1 MEGNDS
7 SWLLWLADDA
17 LILGQRLSEW
27 CGHGPVLEEDI
38 ALSNVALDLIGQAR
52 ALLTLAGQREAKGR
66 DEDQLAFFR
75 TDRAFR
81 NLLLVELP
89 NGDFG
94 DTIARQFLFDQFALL
109 RYEAL
114 AQQTTDFELAA
125 IAAKAVK
132 EVRYHAAHSAK
143 WIVRLGDGT
152 DESKVR
158 IQGSIDR
165 LWEYTGEFF
174 MDYGMDSQW
183 ADTGILPP
191 LASFEMS
198 WLKAVQDVL
207 AEATLE
213 SPSADWMQKGGRMG
227 EHTEHLSFLLAEMQ
241 VLPRTY
247 PDAQW

>member
-1 MEGNDS
+1 MEGNNS

-114 AQQTTDFELAA
+114 AQQTTDLELAA

-165 LWEYTGEFF
+165 L
-174 MDYGMDSQW
+174 
-183 ADTGILPP
+183 
-191 LASFEMS
+191 
-198 WLKAVQDVL
+198 
-207 AEATLE
+207 
-213 SPSADWMQKGGRMG
+213 
-227 EHTEHLSFLLAEMQ
+227 
-241 VLPRTY
+241 
-247 PDAQW
+247 

>member
-1 MEGNDS
+1 MLSFWGNVYQNGADMVLS
-7 SWLLWLADDA
+7 SKKTL
-17 LILGQRLSEW
+17 R
-27 CGHGPVLEEDI
+27 
-38 ALSNVALDLIGQAR
+38 LSNVALDFIGQAR
-52 ALLTLAGQREAKGR
+52 ALLTLAGQREGQGR

-114 AQQTTDFELAA
+114 AQQTTDLELAA

-152 DESKVR
+152 EESKVR

-174 MDYGMDSQW
+174 MDYGMSPRPGLTKESCLLSNRLNSPGW
-183 ADTGILPP
+183 
-191 LASFEMS
+191 
-198 WLKAVQDVL
+198 KAVERHFRRKRPLDIPEKQ
-207 AEATLE
+207 
-213 SPSADWMQKGGRMG
+213 WMQKGGRTG
-227 EHTEHLSFLLAEMQ
+227 HHTEHLSYLLAEMQ

-247 PDAQW
+247 PDAKW

>member
-1 MEGNDS
+1 
-7 SWLLWLADDA
+7 
-17 LILGQRLSEW
+17 
-27 CGHGPVLEEDI
+27 
-38 ALSNVALDLIGQAR
+38 
-52 ALLTLAGQREAKGR
+52 
-66 DEDQLAFFR
+66 
-75 TDRAFR
+75 
-81 NLLLVELP
+81 VELP
-89 NGDFG
+89 NGDYG

-114 AQQTTDFELAA
+114 AQQTTDLELAA

-152 DESKVR
+152 EESKVR

-191 LASFEMS
+191 LASFETN